1 MTDFC
6 LHIIPSSSSSFLV
19 EEFALS
25 SRYARQNTTPSD
37 NIQSNVSTNNN
48 KGVSMNYNPNMF
60 DLTEDDMF
68 SLNTMDKTTKK
79 LFKNELSHCKKTTS
93 LTNPMTRKRFGIHT
107 SDYRFGGK

>member
-19 EEFALS
+19 EEFSLS

-60 DLTEDDMF
+60 DLTEDDKM
-68 SLNTMDKTTKK
+68 SLSGMDKTTTKM
-79 LFKNELSHCKKTTS
+79 FSNELDENIICRKTTTMS
-93 LTNPMTRKRFGIHT
+93 RTRFGRIT
-107 SDYRFGGK
+107 RVVEGK